1 MVYQIIPQ
9 ELNEMLN
16 NDDAV
21 IIDVREPFEYEYGHI
36 KNSILIPVFDIFNNP
51 DLLKKYENKK

>member
-36 KNSILIPVFDIFNNP
+36 KILF
-51 DLLKKYENKK
+51 